1 MHSDFR
7 RPFLGLLF
15 AILVGLALGNSA
27 LASAAMNVEEFDFQ
41 RLEAGGEPSTAA
53 GAHPYEVKTRF
64 LVASHEAEGSVLPDE
79 SIRNLSVELPPGFIG
94 NPTAV
99 ATCEEVQLQTD
110 TEESTTDGC
119 PLDSQVGWIA
129 LKASFFTL
137 NFPVYKLKAPPGVA
151 AQFGFKAS
159 TVVVHLQAKVEPGA
173 GGYKTRLTL
182 VDLPQTFPWTESTTT
197 FWGVPADPS
206 HDEYRGSC
214 LGLFGPTGS
223 ICETRAAKR
232 PLLSNPTSCS
242 PSLTATARANSWQD
256 PTFITT
262 SDTQE
267 SGGRPVGSE
276 DCARLP
282 FKPTLTVD
290 PTASASGEPTGLD
303 VRLEVPQQN
312 LNPIG
317 SESSHLKDVEMTLP
331 PGMTVNASSA
341 NGLGSCSEAAVD
353 LAGAAAD
360 TCPAA
365 SRIGSV
371 KIATPLLEDDLE
383 GGVFVATQGSNPFK
397 SLLALYLAVADPR
410 TGVVIKLPGKISPD
424 PVTGQLTV
432 SFENNPQL
440 PFESLDVR
448 LKGGSRAPLVL
459 PSSCGTY
466 RAEAELTPW
475 ARPDQP
481 ISRSS
486 SFEVDGN
493 CGTTRF
499 DPGFSAGTLDPTG
512 GSYSPFLLR
521 VTREDGEQNL
531 AKVEATLPEGLL
543 AKLKGVPL
551 CSGAAAASGE
561 CPAASQ
567 VGRAVVGAGSG
578 SQPLFLPEPGKSPT
592 AIYLDGPY
600 KGAPYSLVVEVPAQ
614 AGPFDLGDVVV
625 RTALRIDPVTTRVT
639 AESDPLPQILQGI
652 PIAYRDVRVQIDR
665 DNFMLN
671 PTSCRDQR
679 ITSTLT
685 SSAGATASP
694 SDRFAV
700 AGCRELGFGP
710 SLKLSLKGKM
720 NRTGNPALTAT
731 LKAPKGQANI
741 AKTTVILPKSEF
753 IDNAHISNPCTRVQF
768 NANACPASSILGAAT
783 AVSPLLDKPLSGPVY
798 FRSNGGDRE
807 LPDLVADLD
816 GQIHVTLVGFIDTAK
831 SGGVRTRFQ
840 NVPDAPVSKFTIKLK
855 GGKKGL
861 IENSENL
868 CSFAPKA
875 KVQMTGQN
883 GKTANSNLK
892 LVTSCG
898 KAKPKK

>member
-1 MHSDFR
+1 MRFWKSNF
-7 RPFLGLLF
+7 GLLL
-15 AILVGLALGNSA
+15 ALLALLALGNAST
-27 LASAAMNVEEFDFQ
+27 ASAALNVEGFDFA
-41 RLEAGGEPSTAA
+41 RTEAGGEPSTTA
-53 GAHPYEVKTRF
+53 GAHPFQVTTRF
-64 LVASHEAEGSVLPDE
+64 LVASHEEEGSQVPDE
-79 SIRNLSVELPPGFIG
+79 SIRNLSVDLPPGFVG

-99 ATCEEVQLQTD
+99 GTCEEVQLQTD
-110 TEESTTDGC
+110 TPESETDGC
-119 PLDSQVGWIA
+119 PLDSQVGSIA
-129 LKASFFTL
+129 LRASVFTL
-137 NFPVYKLKAPPGVA
+137 NFPVYRLKTPPGVA
-151 AQFGFKAS
+151 AQFGFKAI
-159 TVVVHLQAKVEPGA
+159 TVVVHLQAEVFRSDQ
-173 GGYKTRLTL
+173 GYGTRLTL
-182 VDLPQTFPWTESTTT
+182 IDLPQTFPWTESTTT

-214 LGLFGPTGS
+214 LGLFGPTGA
-223 ICETRAAKR
+223 ICQTQADER
-232 PLLSNPTSCS
+232 PFLSNPTSCS
-242 PSLTATARANSWQD
+242 SSLTTTARANSWQD
-256 PTFITT
+256 PTYTT
-262 SDTQE
+262 VTSTQE
-267 SGGRPVGSE
+267 DGGAPVGNE
-276 DCARLP
+276 ACGRLP

-290 PTASASGEPTGLD
+290 PTASAAGAPTGLD

-341 NGLGSCSEAAVD
+341 NGLGACSEAEVD
-353 LAGAAAD
+353 LTGAAAD
-360 TCPAA
+360 ACPQA

-424 PVTGQLTV
+424 LATGQLTV
-432 SFENNPQL
+432 SFKDNPQL
-440 PFESLDVR
+440 PFESLNVR

-466 RAEAELTPW
+466 TAQAQLTPW

-481 ISRSS
+481 ITRSS
-486 SFEVDGN
+486 SFKVDGN
-493 CGTTRF
+493 CGGGGF
-499 DPGFSAGTLDPTG
+499 DPGLTAGTLNPIA

-521 VTREDGEQNL
+521 ITREDGEQNL

-551 CSGAAAASGE
+551 CDGAAATSGE

-578 SQPLFLPEPGKSPT
+578 SEPVFLPEPGKAPT
-592 AIYLDGPY
+592 AVYLGGRY
-600 KGAPYSLVVEVPAQ
+600 KGAPYSLVVKVPAQ
-614 AGPFDLGDVVV
+614 AGPFDLGNIVVH
-625 RTALRIDPVTTRVT
+625 TALRIDPVSTRVT

-652 PIAYRDVRVQIDR
+652 PVAYRDLRVEVDR
-665 DNFMLN
+665 KDFTLN
-671 PTSCRDQR
+671 PTSCGEQR
-679 ITSTLT
+679 VSSTLT
-685 SSAGATASP
+685 SSVGATANP
-694 SDRFAV
+694 ADRFQT

-710 SLKLSLKGKM
+710 ALKLSLKGKM
-720 NRTGNPALTAT
+720 NRTGNPAVKAV
-731 LKAPKGQANI
+731 LKAPKGDANI
-741 AKTTVILPKSEF
+741 ATTTVTLPKAMF

-768 NANACPASSILGAAT
+768 DAGKCPKGSVLGKAT
-783 AVSPLLDKPLSGPVY
+783 AYTPLLDKPVSGPVY

-807 LPDLVADLD
+807 LPDLVADLR

-840 NVPDAPVSKFTIKLK
+840 NVPDAPVSKFVLKLK
-855 GGKKGL
+855 GGRKGL
-861 IENSENL
+861 IENSRDL
-868 CSFAPKA
+868 CSFNPRA

-883 GKTANSNLK
+883 DKAANSHLK
-892 LVTSCG
+892 LRTSCG
-898 KAKPKK
+898 KK